1 MNHLIK
7 VPSTNKKVTETAYV
21 SRNTTWFETDE
32 KKDDEGEVMFRE
44 IDWSDFSMSGSIDF
58 RVYKKAVY
66 NSLIEYLK
74 PGRKPPAFTGWLPL
88 EFELVTK
95 KYETEWIWPEGKIIS
110 CHHRWYTYGDEE
122 GRIEFKINN
131 KNLFEKFIVYV
142 VKFKP

>member
-58 RVYKKAVY
+58 RVYKKAV
-66 NSLIEYLK
+66 
-74 PGRKPPAFTGWLPL
+74 
-88 EFELVTK
+88 
-95 KYETEWIWPEGKIIS
+95 
-110 CHHRWYTYGDEE
+110 
-122 GRIEFKINN
+122 
-131 KNLFEKFIVYV
+131 
-142 VKFKP
+142 